1 MNRNLKVG
9 IFTAV
14 EDAALVGWLA
24 LVRAG
29 QRLLGVLVL
38 PVGFF
43 VEHVIAYNVKRNQ
56 PLLSFKGLP
65 SGKILVNAV
74 LETGV
79 WVAWLALWPVNPV
92 VASGFLVLALVVEH
106 SLTDNIF
113 HGRPLTTNLFN
124 TRTIDFSLVEWAGA
138 TSWLALVDLGAA
150 YWGVVALVVAQF
162 VEHKLALALAEK

>member
-56 PLLSFKGLP
+56 SLFSFKGLP

-79 WVAWLALWPVNPV
+79 WVAWLAAYAVNPF
-92 VASGFLVLALVVEH
+92 AATGFLLLALVVEH

-113 HGRPLTTNLFN
+113 HGRPLFENLLN
-124 TRTIDFSLVEWAGA
+124 SKTLGFSAVETAGA
-138 TSWLALVDLGAA
+138 TAWLVLIGVGAA

-162 VEHKLALALAEK
+162 IEHKLALALAEK

>member
-1 MNRNLKVG
+1 MNKNLKIG

-14 EDAALVGWLA
+14 EDLALVGWLA

-29 QRLLGVLVL
+29 KQLLGVLVL

-43 VEHVIAYNVKRNQ
+43 VEHVIAYNVKQ
-56 PLLSFKGLP
+56 GTPLLALKSVP
-65 SGKILVNAV
+65 RGKILANAV

-79 WVAWLALWPVNPV
+79 WVAWLALYAVNPI
-92 VASGFLVLALVVEH
+92 AATFFLLLALVVEH

-113 HGRPLTTNLFN
+113 HGRPLFGNLLNFK
-124 TRTIDFSLVEWAGA
+124 TLGFSVVETVGA
-138 TSWLALVDLGAA
+138 TTWLVLIGVGAA

-162 VEHKLALALAEK
+162 IEHKMALALAEK